1 MSDITDLRGT
11 IVPKSDQLNAE
22 QLLGGDMTITVTDV
36 RMGSDEQPVIIH
48 YANDN
53 GRPFKPSK
61 TVRKILIFAWGEDGR
76 NWIGKSMTL
85 FNDQS
90 VRFGGMTV
98 GGIRVSHLSD
108 IEREIAIS
116 LTATKGKKAQHTI
129 QVLQVPK
136 AMTLADVLAAIAAA
150 TDGPGMANAQGLAK
164 QLSQEADIA
173 KARDAYGKRMRALK
187 AAAAPPPPAE
197 IDTAAI
203 LKQIDAATS
212 IEVLELIGDTMRD
225 IPDGEGRTQLDAAYS
240 ERYDALDASE

>member
-1 MSDITDLRGT
+1 MPDITDLRGT

-36 RMGSDEQPVIIH
+36 RIGNDEQPVIIH
-48 YANDN
+48 YEHDN

-90 VRFGGMTV
+90 VRFGGQTV

-136 AMTLADVLAAIAAA
+136 AATLGDVLAAIAGANDA
-150 TDGPGMANAQGLAK
+150 DGMARAQALALK
-164 QLSQEADIA
+164 LVAPADIEQ
-173 KARDAYGKRMRALK
+173 ARKAYGARMRELK
-187 AAAAPPPPAE
+187 AAATPAFDPAP
-197 IDTAAI
+197 ILQQIAAADSV
-203 LKQIDAATS
+203 DALDLVA
-212 IEVLELIGDTMRD
+212 DAFRD
-225 IPDGEGRTQLDAAYS
+225 APGEH
-240 ERYDALDASE
+240 YDALKKAYDNRRAALEPAA